1 MKTGYKLTQ
10 EHNISAKQM
19 NSLTPTSV
27 ENPLIGKKR
36 HSPWNKGISTYSI
49 EVKCQE
55 CGKSFKAWRSSL
67 NRGRG
72 KYCNIK
78 CKIKAETIYK
88 FPPDETLVH
97 RLREIKEYKQWRMD
111 CLRRDWFKCQECG
124 SKERLEVHHIKPFR
138 KLVVEFIKEYD
149 QFSVIEDIETLI
161 RLATKYSPFW
171 NIDNGVIY
179 CKKCHGAIE
188 LNFKGRSYDSKN

>member
-1 MKTGYKLTQ
+1 M
-10 EHNISAKQM
+10 EF
-19 NSLTPTSV
+19 
-27 ENPLIGKKR
+27 KKGNT
-36 HSPWNKGISTYSI
+36 PWNKGISTRSRK
-49 EVKCQE
+49 VKCKE
-55 CGKSFKAWRSSL
+55 CGKIFKTLLSEL
-67 NRGRG
+67 NRGKG
-72 KYCNIK
+72 KFCSVK
-78 CKIKAETIYK
+78 CKVKAETIYK

-161 RLATKYSPFW
+161 RLSTKYDPFW
-171 NIDNGVIY
+171 NIDNGIIY
-179 CKKCHGAIE
+179 CKKCHGAVE
-188 LNFKGRSYDSKN
+188 MNFRR